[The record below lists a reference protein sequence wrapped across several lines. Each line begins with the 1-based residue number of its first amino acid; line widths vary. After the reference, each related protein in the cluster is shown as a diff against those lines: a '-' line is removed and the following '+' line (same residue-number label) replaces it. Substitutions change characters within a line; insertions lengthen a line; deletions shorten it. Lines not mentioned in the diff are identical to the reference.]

1 VFHKEETMQAVNQTT
16 SETYLPKEGVA
27 HQEASITFLG
37 LTVKTIVVHTVT
49 YFIMG
54 LLALTFLEYRTAFA
68 EPVTREYMRQV
79 DDPLIALGPSLQFIR
94 GILFAVVFYLL
105 RDILFRRR
113 NGWLI
118 MWVML
123 VSLGILSTFAAAPGS
138 VEGLL
143 YTKMPVGLQ
152 ISGWMEVMTQA
163 LLLSAILF
171 YWVNHPEKKWLAWVL
186 GIIFVL
192 ATLFSI
198 MGFMLA

>member
-1 VFHKEETMQAVNQTT
+1 MQTENR
-16 SETYLPKEGVA
+16 
-27 HQEASITFLG
+27 ITFMG
-37 LTVKTIVVHTVT
+37 LTIKTVVVHTVT

-54 LLALTFLEYRTAFA
+54 LLALTLLEYRTAFA

-79 DDPLIALGPSLQFIR
+79 DEPIVALGPALQFIR
-94 GILFAVVFYLL
+94 GILFAAAFYPL
-105 RDILFRRR
+105 REILFGRR

-118 MWVML
+118 TWLLL

-152 ISGWMEVMTQA
+152 IIGWLEVMTQA
-163 LLLSAILF
+163 LLLSAILY

-192 ATLFSI
+192 ATVFSI
-198 MGFMLA
+198 MGFVLA